1 MRALVSI
8 VAAVLLLAGGV
19 ARADDYVAPGDAA
32 APAPMDDGWGSA
44 LPDRT
49 RGLPECDPNAA
60 PPPPGGV
67 YTCRPWY
74 PRGTQWSLGVD
85 WTSGAADGP
94 EGLLGSVQG
103 LGVQADF
110 ALNRAFGAGLRY
122 QLLGFG
128 RGTPPGGTAHDSAA
142 LAQDLLAQ
150 LRWRLWTDEVDRNA
164 WTLTGGL
171 GWSFR
176 ARGLDS
182 GAVARVAIGHD
193 VGIYVTH
200 HAAMTAAIEIA
211 YEQALGDPSLRMV
224 LASVRGGFEVGIRD
238 PLNLDEPASAPE
250 LDYSAGGS
258 FRAGTL
264 FGLGFDVGVP
274 LGRFVELRFTVDQS
288 YGHNGPKLRG
298 FDGASWG
305 ALGGVR
311 LRSGDGIAAGY
322 VEAQA
327 GWDWTGSESG
337 PGRPPGGA
345 ARGDLELGARFG
357 LGCFGSF
364 AMGVRQRTRI
374 DGDGLH
380 RRGLGFVLRFELGGN
395 RATAGRCLPAPASR
409 PLPPPPPAPAPPPPE
424 TTAVPTPS
432 VDAGAGGSVEGG
444 ATVEVEVKPVVIEVE
459 LGAVLFGGAVQV
471 HIDPRILPLA
481 RLRGA
486 GFVKVELIGP
496 AAQLARFE
504 GELRAVLGRNGL
516 SAQAW
521 ARTDVDARVVRARF
535 TIWPP
540 GTQPTP

>member
-1 MRALVSI
+1 MHTTVSI
-8 VAAVLLLAGGV
+8 VLAALLLGGGI
-19 ARADDYVAPGDAA
+19 ARAD
-32 APAPMDDGWGSA
+32 DDGWGSA

-60 PPPPGGV
+60 PPPPGGL
-67 YTCRPWY
+67 YSCRPWY
-74 PRGTQWSLGVD
+74 PRATQWSLGVD
-85 WTSGAADGP
+85 WTSGVADGP

-103 LGVQADF
+103 VGVQADF
-110 ALNRAFGAGLRY
+110 ALSRALTIGARY

-128 RGTPPGGTAHDSAA
+128 RGTPPGGTGHANAA
-142 LAQDLLAQ
+142 VAQDFLAQ

-171 GWSFR
+171 GWSLR

-182 GAVARVAIGHD
+182 GEVSRVAIGHD
-193 VGIYVTH
+193 VGMYVTH
-200 HAAMTAAIEIA
+200 HAAMTAAVEIA

-250 LDYSAGGS
+250 FVYSAGGS

-274 LGRFVELRFTVDQS
+274 LGRFAELRFTVDQS
-288 YGHNGPKLRG
+288 FGRDGAKLRG

-305 ALGGVR
+305 ALGGLR
-311 LRSGDGIAAGY
+311 LRSGGAAAAY
-322 VEAQA
+322 LEAQA
-327 GWDWTGSESG
+327 GWDWKGAESG

-345 ARGDLELGARFG
+345 PRGDLELGARFA

-364 AMGVRQRTRI
+364 AMGVRQRTRLE
-374 DGDGLH
+374 GDGLH
-380 RRGLGFVLRFELGGN
+380 RRGVGFVLHLELGGGT
-395 RATAGRCLPAPASR
+395 RAGRCLPGPARR
-409 PLPPPPPAPAPPPPE
+409 PLPPPLVTTPPPA
-424 TTAVPTPS
+424 TTTTTTGPVPGVD
-432 VDAGAGGSVEGG
+432 VDAGVGGAAEGG

-471 HIDPRILPLA
+471 HIDPRILPLQ

-486 GFVKVELIGP
+486 GFVRVELIGP
-496 AAQLARFE
+496 AGQLPRFE
-504 GELRAVLGRNGL
+504 GELRAVLGHNGL
-516 SAQAW
+516 AVHAW
-521 ARTDVDARVVRARF
+521 TRTAADARVVRARF

-540 GTQPTP
+540 GTRPK